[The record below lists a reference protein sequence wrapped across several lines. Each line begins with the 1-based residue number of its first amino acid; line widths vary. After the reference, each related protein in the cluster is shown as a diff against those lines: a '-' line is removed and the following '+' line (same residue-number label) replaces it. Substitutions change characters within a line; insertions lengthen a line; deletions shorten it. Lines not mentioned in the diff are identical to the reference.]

1 MFTGLARTYS
11 DVFAPEY
18 FVLLCA
24 ITLIIYEWRE
34 TSAGAP
40 RRLAARV
47 GVLGLG
53 WTVGLAIYEGVPA
66 MYDSTPTWAADFTGS
81 LGLGVGVLVIWLVW
95 HRLDWGRLVPEF
107 SLLLVA
113 LTVPHLV
120 VTPFWDVSSHVAY
133 ATVPAGHLATV
144 ERRFAPFFA
153 VPVAMVFARPLAGA
167 HTWLQSVGGFVL
179 GGAFLVGLLVL
190 ERRQA
195 LDAEDG
201 TPGQTAE

>member
-24 ITLIIYEWRE
+24 ITLIVYEWRE
-34 TSAGAP
+34 ASGSSP
-40 RRLAARV
+40 HNLAARF

-53 WTVGLAIYEGVPA
+53 WAVGLAIYLGGPSMVESP
-66 MYDSTPTWAADFTGS
+66 PTWAADFTGS
-81 LGLGVGVLVIWLVW
+81 FGLGVGILVVWLIWR
-95 HRLDWGRLVPEF
+95 RLDWGRFVPEF
-107 SLLLVA
+107 ALLLVA
-113 LTVPHLV
+113 VTVPHLV

-133 ATVPAGHLATV
+133 ATVPAGYLATV

-179 GGAFLVGLLVL
+179 GGAFVVGLLLL
-190 ERRQA
+190 EREQGQVGS
-195 LDAEDG
+195 DG
-201 TPGQTAE
+201 VPERTAE